1 MEDSK
6 RYLYGAA
13 IQGIQSFI
21 LQSDELRDIVGASE
35 LIEEIS
41 TNSFNNFGDDEEK
54 TVIKAAGNIK
64 YIFDTKEECE
74 RAVLEFPK
82 IVMKMA
88 PGITVSQAVV
98 SYENDSD
105 FGDAIDAIEE
115 KLKAQRNKQITTEP
129 VYMSMRRSRQTGM
142 PVVKIRKGV
151 YLDAATEAKRK
162 KSRGGD
168 DSSVISLSRKC
179 FGLEKGHI
187 SHNQIAY
194 NIKDITDRND
204 WIAIIHADGNG
215 LGQVV
220 QKVGKS
226 QEDFRE
232 FSKRLD
238 DATKGAAQKAYKD
251 ISNKYKFDD
260 VKSRIIPIRPVVLG
274 GDDFTVICRAD
285 FAMEYTN
292 VFLDEFEK
300 RTKDK
305 LSGIFRKYKLGMDK
319 LTACAGIAYIKSS
332 YPFHYGYDLAESLCS
347 VAKKEARGKAN
358 EIGALAPSC
367 IMFHKVQDSFVT
379 DYKDIED
386 RELKAADG
394 VSFKFG
400 PYYLKSENGATVDDL
415 LINIGKLNS
424 KEGNTVKSHLRNW
437 LNDISINQETAKQ
450 RKDRL
455 ISNLEKNKEL
465 KELVEKVTA
474 DEKIAAY
481 DILSLHSIM
490 YNQTK
495 TEDPHD

>member
-1 MEDSK
+1 
-6 RYLYGAA
+6 
-13 IQGIQSFI
+13 
-21 LQSDELRDIVGASE
+21 
-35 LIEEIS
+35 
-41 TNSFNNFGDDEEK
+41 
-54 TVIKAAGNIK
+54 
-64 YIFDTKEECE
+64 
-74 RAVLEFPK
+74 
-82 IVMKMA
+82 MA

-105 FGDAIDAIEE
+105 FSEAVDAIEE
-115 KLKAQRNKQITTEP
+115 KLKAQRNKQVTTEP

-142 PVVKIRKGV
+142 PVVKIRNGV

-162 KSRGGD
+162 KSREGD

-179 FGLEKGHI
+179 YGLEKGDI

-226 QEDFRE
+226 QKDFRE
-232 FSKRLD
+232 FSKLLD
-238 DATKGAAQKAYKD
+238 EATKGAAQKAYKD
-251 ISNKYKFDD
+251 ISDEYNLADIRSK
-260 VKSRIIPIRPVVLG
+260 IIPIRPVVLG

-285 FAMEYTN
+285 FAMKYTKI
-292 VFLDEFEK
+292 FLDEFEK
-300 RTKDK
+300 LTNEK
-305 LSGIFRKYKLGMDK
+305 LSGIFSKYELGMDK

-347 VAKKEARGKAN
+347 VAKKEARTKVNKKGV
-358 EIGALAPSC
+358 LAPSC

-379 DYKDIED
+379 DYKDIEE
-386 RELKAADG
+386 RELTVDKE
-394 VSFKFG
+394 VSFKYG
-400 PYYLKSENGATVDDL
+400 PYYLEDKYGPTIKNL
-415 LINIGKLNS
+415 LDNVSILDG
-424 KEGNTVKSHLRNW
+424 KEGNAVKSHLRNW
-437 LNDISINQETAKQ
+437 LNDILINQETAKQ

-455 ISNLEKNKEL
+455 ISNLANSEKL
-465 KELVEKVTA
+465 KVLVEKVTA
-474 DEKIAAY
+474 GKKIAAY

-495 TEDPHD
+495 TEEPHD